1 MRKSQPRAGHVRHGR
16 RGSFARAI
24 AALTTMVSVTGVLV
38 TSQLVPQDAHA
49 AQEPAATGINVGP
62 VRASMGTG
70 IVNESETDTTTSLP
84 DNFIRYGIVPGM
96 SETPFSR
103 AGINGGKPITDNK
116 PVGTQLGGTFATNND
131 LWTYITRGHPWKWDT
146 QGGTPTPGT
155 SEAWMNDHGKM
166 WDNGGDAKLWANGQS
181 AIGFKPNDPGTVQPG
196 ETFLIGAIRH
206 NNLPIGGGPNVKQFL
221 HSSLNITLP
230 DLLGS
235 QPESFPFVTRKPT
248 TRSLRRSST
257 ARVVPT

>member
-1 MRKSQPRAGHVRHGR
+1 MGTSRARAGHARHTRTG
-16 RGSFARAI
+16 FLTRAL
-24 AALTTMVSVTGVLV
+24 AALAVAATAAGTIVATQVTTPEAA
-38 TSQLVPQDAHA
+38 QA
-49 AQEPAATGINVGP
+49 AQEPAAAGINVGP

-116 PVGTQLGGTFATNND
+116 PVGTQLGGTFAKNND

-166 WDNGGDAKLWANGQS
+166 WDNGGDAKH
-181 AIGFKPNDPGTVQPG
+181 PP
-196 ETFLIGAIRH
+196 
-206 NNLPIGGGPNVKQFL
+206 
-221 HSSLNITLP
+221 
-230 DLLGS
+230 
-235 QPESFPFVTRKPT
+235 
-248 TRSLRRSST
+248 
-257 ARVVPT
+257 